1 MANVRFLVDI
11 TKVAIEVKQVTTG
24 LVTKEMER
32 VARLVL
38 QDQEMSNLLRS
49 QIMELKQMVALC
61 ASSSTPL
68 DPFLAKL
75 TKISGH
81 NNAETLNLPNTVI

>member
-11 TKVAIEVKQVTTG
+11 TKVTIEVKQVTTG
-24 LVTKEMER
+24 LVTKEVER
-32 VARLVL
+32 VARLAL

-68 DPFLAKL
+68 DL
-75 TKISGH
+75 SW
-81 NNAETLNLPNTVI
+81 LN